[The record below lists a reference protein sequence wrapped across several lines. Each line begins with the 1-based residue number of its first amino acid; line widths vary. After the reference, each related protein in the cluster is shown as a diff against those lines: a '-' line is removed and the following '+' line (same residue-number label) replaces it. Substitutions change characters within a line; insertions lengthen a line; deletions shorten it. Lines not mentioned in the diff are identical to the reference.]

1 MLVSLNFLSGFAT
14 FRFPF
19 RFTAMLKIVIR
30 FGLIIAALLIL
41 FQLSKVSL
49 FIPDMSRDLILGL
62 VGAAFIGLG
71 IYLGLKFR
79 KVEVVEVG
87 PDFEIDQK
95 QIEHLGLTEREM
107 EVLQLIAEG
116 YSNGEIGDRLFL
128 SENTIKTHVS
138 NLFVKLD
145 VKRRTQA
152 VTRAKELRI
161 IS

>member
-1 MLVSLNFLSGFAT
+1 MF
-14 FRFPF
+14 
-19 RFTAMLKIVIR
+19 KVILR

-49 FIPDMSRDLILGL
+49 LIPDMSSDLILGL

-79 KVEVVEVG
+79 KVEIVEVG
-87 PDFEIDQK
+87 PVIEIDEQ
-95 QIEHLGLTEREM
+95 QIETLGLTEREM
-107 EVLQLIAEG
+107 EVLRLIASG
-116 YSNGEIGDRLFL
+116 LSNVEIGEKLFV
-128 SENTIKTHVS
+128 SENTVKTHVS

-161 IS
+161 IE

>member
-1 MLVSLNFLSGFAT
+1 MF
-14 FRFPF
+14 
-19 RFTAMLKIVIR
+19 KVILR
-30 FGLIIAALLIL
+30 FGLLIAALLVL
-41 FQLSKVSL
+41 FQLSKMSL
-49 FIPDMSRDLILGL
+49 FIPDMSSDLIVGL
-62 VGAAFIGLG
+62 VGASFIGLG

-87 PDFEIDQK
+87 PIVEIDHV
-95 QIEHLGLTEREM
+95 QIQNLGLTEREM
-107 EVLQLIAEG
+107 EVLQLISEG
-116 YSNGEIGDRLFL
+116 YSNVEIGERLFV

-161 IS
+161 IQ

>member
-1 MLVSLNFLSGFAT
+1 MF
-14 FRFPF
+14 
-19 RFTAMLKIVIR
+19 KVILR

-41 FQLSKVSL
+41 FQLSKMSL
-49 FIPDMSRDLILGL
+49 FIPEMSQDLTMGL

-71 IYLGLKFR
+71 VYLGLKFR
-79 KVEVVEVG
+79 KVEIVEVG
-87 PDFEIDQK
+87 PVIEIDHDRIQS
-95 QIEHLGLTEREM
+95 LGLTEREM
-107 EVLQLIAEG
+107 EVLKHIAEG
-116 YSNGEIGDRLFL
+116 CSNVEIGEKLFV

-161 IS
+161 IA

>member
-1 MLVSLNFLSGFAT
+1 
-14 FRFPF
+14 
-19 RFTAMLKIVIR
+19 MLKVILR

-41 FQLSKVSL
+41 FQLSKMSL
-49 FIPDMSRDLILGL
+49 FIPDMSSDLIVGL
-62 VGAAFIGLG
+62 VGASFIGLG

-87 PDFEIDQK
+87 PIVEIDQV
-95 QIEHLGLTEREM
+95 QIQNLGLTEREM
-107 EVLQLIAEG
+107 EVLQLISEG
-116 YSNGEIGDRLFL
+116 YSNVEIGERLFV

-161 IS
+161 IA

>member
-1 MLVSLNFLSGFAT
+1 MT
-14 FRFPF
+14 R
-19 RFTAMLKIVIR
+19 TIVR

-49 FIPDMSRDLILGL
+49 MIPDMSQDMILGL
-62 VGAAFIGLG
+62 VGAVFIGFG

-79 KVEVVEVG
+79 KVEVVEVTA
-87 PDFEIDQK
+87 PVEVDLDQI
-95 QIEHLGLTEREM
+95 QMLGLTEREL
-107 EVLQLIAEG
+107 EVLQLISDG
-116 YSNGEIGDRLFL
+116 CSNVEIGEKLFL

-152 VTRAKELRI
+152 VTRAKKLRVI
-161 IS
+161 V

>member
-1 MLVSLNFLSGFAT
+1 MF
-14 FRFPF
+14 
-19 RFTAMLKIVIR
+19 KVILR

-41 FQLSKVSL
+41 FQLSKMSL
-49 FIPDMSRDLILGL
+49 FIPEMSQDLTIGL

-71 IYLGLKFR
+71 GYLGLKFR
-79 KVEVVEVG
+79 KVEIVEVS
-87 PDFEIDQK
+87 PMVEIDHDR
-95 QIEHLGLTEREM
+95 IESLGLTEREM
-107 EVLQLIAEG
+107 EVLHHIAEG
-116 YSNGEIGDRLFL
+116 CSNVEIGEKLFV

-161 IS
+161 IQ

>member
-1 MLVSLNFLSGFAT
+1 MF
-14 FRFPF
+14 
-19 RFTAMLKIVIR
+19 KVILR

-41 FQLSKVSL
+41 FQLSKMSL
-49 FIPDMSRDLILGL
+49 FIPDMSSDLIIGL
-62 VGAAFIGLG
+62 VGTSFIGLG

-87 PDFEIDQK
+87 PIIEIDHQK
-95 QIEHLGLTEREM
+95 IQSLGLTEREM
-107 EVLQLIAEG
+107 EVLQLISDG
-116 YSNGEIGDRLFL
+116 CSNVEIGEKLFV

-161 IS
+161 IN

>member
-1 MLVSLNFLSGFAT
+1 MF
-14 FRFPF
+14 
-19 RFTAMLKIVIR
+19 KVILR

-41 FQLSKVSL
+41 FQLSRMSL
-49 FIPDMSRDLILGL
+49 LIPDMSSDLILGL

-79 KVEVVEVG
+79 KVEIVEVG
-87 PDFEIDQK
+87 TVIEIDEQ
-95 QIEHLGLTEREM
+95 QIEALGLTEREM
-107 EVLQLIAEG
+107 EVLRLIASG
-116 YSNGEIGDRLFL
+116 LSNVEIGEKLFV
-128 SENTIKTHVS
+128 SENTVKTHVS

-161 IS
+161 IE

>member
-1 MLVSLNFLSGFAT
+1 MF
-14 FRFPF
+14 
-19 RFTAMLKIVIR
+19 KVILR

-41 FQLSKVSL
+41 FQLSKMSL
-49 FIPDMSRDLILGL
+49 FIPEMSQDLTIGL

-71 IYLGLKFR
+71 VYLGLKFR
-79 KVEVVEVG
+79 KVEIIEVS
-87 PDFEIDQK
+87 PSIEIDHDRIQS
-95 QIEHLGLTEREM
+95 LGLTEREM
-107 EVLQLIAEG
+107 EVLHHIAEG
-116 YSNGEIGDRLFL
+116 CSNIEIGEKLFV

-161 IS
+161 IQ

>member
-1 MLVSLNFLSGFAT
+1 MF
-14 FRFPF
+14 
-19 RFTAMLKIVIR
+19 KVILR
-30 FGLIIAALLIL
+30 FGLLIAALLIL
-41 FQLSKVSL
+41 FQLSKMSL
-49 FIPDMSRDLILGL
+49 FIPDMSSDLIVGL
-62 VGAAFIGLG
+62 VGASFIGLG

-87 PDFEIDQK
+87 PIVEIDHV
-95 QIEHLGLTEREM
+95 QIQNLGLTEREM
-107 EVLQLIAEG
+107 EVLQLISEG
-116 YSNGEIGDRLFL
+116 YSNVEIGERLFV

-161 IS
+161 IQ

>member
-1 MLVSLNFLSGFAT
+1 
-14 FRFPF
+14 
-19 RFTAMLKIVIR
+19 MLKVVLR

-41 FQLSKVSL
+41 FQLSKMSL
-49 FIPDMSRDLILGL
+49 LIPDMSSDLILGL

-79 KVEVVEVG
+79 KVEIVEVG
-87 PDFEIDQK
+87 PVIEIDEQ
-95 QIEHLGLTEREM
+95 QIETLGLTEREM
-107 EVLQLIAEG
+107 EVLQLISEG
-116 YSNGEIGDRLFL
+116 CSNVEIGEKLFV
-128 SENTIKTHVS
+128 SESTIKTHVS

-161 IS
+161 IQ

>member
-1 MLVSLNFLSGFAT
+1 MF
-14 FRFPF
+14 
-19 RFTAMLKIVIR
+19 KVILR
-30 FGLIIAALLIL
+30 FGLLIAALLIL
-41 FQLSKVSL
+41 FQLSKMSL
-49 FIPDMSRDLILGL
+49 FIPDMSSDLIVGL
-62 VGAAFIGLG
+62 VGASFIGLG

-87 PDFEIDQK
+87 PLVEIDQV
-95 QIEHLGLTEREM
+95 QIKSLGLTEREM
-107 EVLQLIAEG
+107 EVLQLISEG
-116 YSNGEIGDRLFL
+116 YSNVEIGEKLFV

-161 IS
+161 IE

>member
-1 MLVSLNFLSGFAT
+1 
-14 FRFPF
+14 
-19 RFTAMLKIVIR
+19 MLKVILR

-41 FQLSKVSL
+41 FQLSKMSL
-49 FIPDMSRDLILGL
+49 FIPDMSSDLIVGL
-62 VGAAFIGLG
+62 VGASFIGLG
-71 IYLGLKFR
+71 VYLGLKFR

-87 PDFEIDQK
+87 PVIEIDHQK
-95 QIEHLGLTEREM
+95 IQSLGLTEREM
-107 EVLQLIAEG
+107 EVLRLISDG
-116 YSNGEIGDRLFL
+116 CSNVEIGEKLFV

-161 IS
+161 IA

>member
-1 MLVSLNFLSGFAT
+1 MF
-14 FRFPF
+14 
-19 RFTAMLKIVIR
+19 KVILR

-41 FQLSKVSL
+41 FQLSRMSL
-49 FIPDMSRDLILGL
+49 LIPDMSSDLILGL

-79 KVEVVEVG
+79 KVEIVEVG
-87 PDFEIDQK
+87 PVIEIDEQ
-95 QIEHLGLTEREM
+95 QIEALGLTEREM
-107 EVLQLIAEG
+107 EVLRLIASG
-116 YSNGEIGDRLFL
+116 LSNVEIGEKLFV
-128 SENTIKTHVS
+128 SENTVKTHVS

-161 IS
+161 IE

>member
-1 MLVSLNFLSGFAT
+1 MVLLLSCRMF
-14 FRFPF
+14 
-19 RFTAMLKIVIR
+19 KVIIR

-41 FQLSKVSL
+41 FQLSKMSL
-49 FIPDMSRDLILGL
+49 FIPDMSSDLILGL

-79 KVEVVEVG
+79 KVEIVEVG
-87 PDFEIDQK
+87 PVIEIDRA
-95 QIEHLGLTEREM
+95 QIQNLGLTEREM
-107 EVLQLIAEG
+107 EVLRLISEG
-116 YSNGEIGDRLFL
+116 YSNVEIGEKLFV

-152 VTRAKELRI
+152 VTRAKEMRI
-161 IS
+161 IQ